1 MRCSVSILAIDG
13 IVVSHTIDLGGDD
26 FDEAIVRYVKNH
38 YGLMIG
44 EQAAEEIKI
53 TIGTAFEKPDKVTM
67 DVNGRDL
74 VTGLPKT
81 VKVSSEDTR
90 EALKEEISRLVEAVH
105 SVLERTPPELAADV
119 VDRGIILVGG
129 GALLGGLEDL
139 LEAKTGVN
147 VIAAQDPMLAVAT
160 GTGLYSQII
169 ERGNFLPEEE
179 E

>member
-1 MRCSVSILAIDG
+1 MCIFTFLYLI
-13 IVVSHTIDLGGDD
+13 
-26 FDEAIVRYVKNH
+26 
-38 YGLMIG
+38 IG

-53 TIGTAFEKPDKVTM
+53 TIGTVFEKPDKVTM

-74 VTGLPKT
+74 ITGLPKT
-81 VKVSSEDTR
+81 VKVTSEDTR
-90 EALKEEISRLVEAVH
+90 EALKDDFAQLVEAVH

-129 GALLGGLEDL
+129 GALMGGLEDL
-139 LEAKTGVN
+139 IEAKTGVN

-169 ERGNFLPEEE
+169 EHGNSILDAEEE
-179 E
+179 